1 MSVNDSLR
9 TWCRIAFEVLSHS
22 FDKKESISSIP
33 QNSHFIRLPFSFH
46 NHIESHTNIRDDR
59 RRNSEACDFSQFLI
73 SHRCLN
79 GLPKGDEW
87 SHSRSSFGTG

>member
-46 NHIESHTNIRDDR
+46 NHIESHINIRGMTG
-59 RRNSEACDFSQFLI
+59 EGIPFLK
-73 SHRCLN
+73 LATF
-79 GLPKGDEW
+79 LL
-87 SHSRSSFGTG
+87 